1 MVEAAQSAGRG
12 CEKRPNASRAALKCV
27 VCNAELERRRPR
39 AADFAGESHA
49 LASLVDAL
57 AGAGSHAD
65 GVLQQ
70 LAEAALT
77 CAARTRPA
85 SACPR
90 RTRPAMRS
98 SAGARPRAHG
108 ELSGTAMPRACCF
121 CCVTLES
128 GTPMLMQHP
137 ERHFP
142 RLDKAPPLVEVLM
155 VPFHIAGTAVGT
167 VWVAAHD
174 EARHFD
180 AEDLRLLMR
189 LSRFAAMACQL
200 LRARQ
205 LRAELTAERAQ
216 EARLSADID
225 ALHAADRRKDAFLA
239 TLAHELR
246 SPLASIRHAV
256 PVHAAAFARQRRAA
270 LGTRGDRKEDRRRA
284 AEAGFDHHVV
294 KPVDF
299 DALAL
304 LLAGSAACPASARDP
319 VRTRDRS
326 LARAGV
332 CASQP
337 ASSAVTASGCSIADR
352 WPQSSN
358 TSACR
363 SQAPARPSAPR
374 PRRRPRTRIAHRA

>member
-12 CEKRPNASRAALKCV
+12 AKSGRTRRAQLSSKCV
-27 VCNAELERRRPR
+27 VCNAELERRCPR

-70 LAEAALT
+70 LAEAALDL
-77 CAARTRPA
+77 CRAHSSGVCVPEKDEAGHEVIRWRAA
-85 SACPR
+85 
-90 RTRPAMRS
+90 
-98 SAGARPRAHG
+98 AGAW
-108 ELSGTAMPRACCF
+108 ESFLGTAMPRACCF

-246 SPLASIRHAV
+246 SPLESIRHAV
-256 PVHAAAFARQRRAA
+256 QYMRLR
-270 LGTRGDRKEDRRRA
+270 L
-284 AEAGFDHHVV
+284 
-294 KPVDF
+294 
-299 DALAL
+299 
-304 LLAGSAACPASARDP
+304 PASEELRWARE
-319 VRTRDRS
+319 VIERRT
-326 LARAGV
+326 AG
-332 CASQP
+332 
-337 ASSAVTASGCSIADR
+337 
-352 WPQSSN
+352 
-358 TSACR
+358 
-363 SQAPARPSAPR
+363 ARPK
-374 PRRRPRTRIAHRA
+374 RASITTS

>member
-70 LAEAALT
+70 LAEAALDL
-77 CAARTRPA
+77 C
-85 SACPR
+85 
-90 RTRPAMRS
+90 
-98 SAGARPRAHG
+98 RAH
-108 ELSGTAMPRACCF
+108 S
-121 CCVTLES
+121 
-128 GTPMLMQHP
+128 LMQHP

-256 PVHAAAFARQRRAA
+256 QYMRLR
-270 LGTRGDRKEDRRRA
+270 L
-284 AEAGFDHHVV
+284 
-294 KPVDF
+294 
-299 DALAL
+299 
-304 LLAGSAACPASARDP
+304 PASEELRWARE
-319 VRTRDRS
+319 VIERRT
-326 LARAGV
+326 AG
-332 CASQP
+332 
-337 ASSAVTASGCSIADR
+337 
-352 WPQSSN
+352 
-358 TSACR
+358 
-363 SQAPARPSAPR
+363 ARPK
-374 PRRRPRTRIAHRA
+374 RASITTS

>member
-70 LAEAALT
+70 LAEAALDL
-77 CAARTRPA
+77 C
-85 SACPR
+85 
-90 RTRPAMRS
+90 
-98 SAGARPRAHG
+98 RAH
-108 ELSGTAMPRACCF
+108 SH
-121 CCVTLES
+121 
-128 GTPMLMQHP
+128 MQHP

-256 PVHAAAFARQRRAA
+256 QYMRLRLPASEELRWAREVIERRTAARGRSGLRSPRREAGRLRRARAAAGGQRER
-270 LGTRGDRKEDRRRA
+270 
-284 AEAGFDHHVV
+284 V
-294 KPVDF
+294 
-299 DALAL
+299 
-304 LLAGSAACPASARDP
+304 
-319 VRTRDRS
+319 
-326 LARAGV
+326 
-332 CASQP
+332 
-337 ASSAVTASGCSIADR
+337 AVSYTHLTL
-352 WPQSSN
+352 PTN
-358 TSACR
+358 
-363 SQAPARPSAPR
+363 
-374 PRRRPRTRIAHRA
+374 

>member
-70 LAEAALT
+70 LAEAALDL
-77 CAARTRPA
+77 CRAHSSGVCVPEKDEAGHEVIRWRAA
-85 SACPR
+85 
-90 RTRPAMRS
+90 
-98 SAGARPRAHG
+98 AGAW
-108 ELSGTAMPRACCF
+108 ESFLGTAMPRACCF

-246 SPLASIRHAV
+246 SPLESIRHAV
-256 PVHAAAFARQRRAA
+256 QYMRLR
-270 LGTRGDRKEDRRRA
+270 L
-284 AEAGFDHHVV
+284 
-294 KPVDF
+294 
-299 DALAL
+299 
-304 LLAGSAACPASARDP
+304 PASEELRWARE
-319 VRTRDRS
+319 VIERRT
-326 LARAGV
+326 AG
-332 CASQP
+332 
-337 ASSAVTASGCSIADR
+337 
-352 WPQSSN
+352 
-358 TSACR
+358 
-363 SQAPARPSAPR
+363 ARPK
-374 PRRRPRTRIAHRA
+374 RASITTS